1 MKGLRVTKT
10 DKEIKF
16 GLRGPGASWGWRRF
30 PGAIIQGIFETGSG
44 FHGDSA
50 LGEGF
55 FDTVGEIFLLA
66 GGWALVYHS
75 VVFRHFPDIS

>member
-1 MKGLRVTKT
+1 M
-10 DKEIKF
+10 
-16 GLRGPGASWGWRRF
+16 RGPGASWSRTGF
-30 PGAIIQGIFETGSG
+30 PGTIIQGIFETNSG

-50 LGEGF
+50 LREGF
-55 FDTVGEIFLLA
+55 FDTIGEIFLLA